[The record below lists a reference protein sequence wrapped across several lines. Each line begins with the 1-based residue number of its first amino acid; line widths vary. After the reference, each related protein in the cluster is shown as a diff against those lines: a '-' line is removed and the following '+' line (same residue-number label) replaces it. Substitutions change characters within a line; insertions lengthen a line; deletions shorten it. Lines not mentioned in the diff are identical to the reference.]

1 MQFLMLSPLDHSSER
16 KMALRAF
23 EKARSNSGSG
33 ISATAAAVGS
43 ASGNVVTTAVV
54 VGDAVVVGAAT
65 VVVGDAVVV
74 GAAAVVVGDA
84 VVGASVEAG
93 ATEVVCASSASTFS
107 RNACNS
113 AESLP
118 PEQLDAARAT
128 AKPRAIPLF
137 TSRYRSR

>member
-1 MQFLMLSPLDHSSER
+1 MQFLMLSPFDHPSER

-33 ISATAAAVGS
+33 ISATAASDGS

-74 GAAAVVVGDA
+74 GAATVVVGDA
-84 VVGASVEAG
+84 VVVGASVEAG

-118 PEQLDAARAT
+118 PAHDTARTHRRAAT
-128 AKPRAIPLF
+128 F
-137 TSRYRSR
+137 RYTD

>member
-1 MQFLMLSPLDHSSER
+1 MQFLMLSPLDHSSKR
-16 KMALRAF
+16 KKALRAF
-23 EKARSNSGSG
+23 EKARFNSGSG
-33 ISATAAAVGS
+33 ISAKAASVGP
-43 ASGNVVTTAVV
+43 ASGNVVATAVV
-54 VGDAVVVGAAT
+54 AGISVVPAAAT
-65 VVVGDAVVV
+65 
-74 GAAAVVVGDA
+74 VVVGDA

-93 ATEVVCASSASTFS
+93 ATEVACASSASTFS

-128 AKPRAIPLF
+128 AKPREIPLF